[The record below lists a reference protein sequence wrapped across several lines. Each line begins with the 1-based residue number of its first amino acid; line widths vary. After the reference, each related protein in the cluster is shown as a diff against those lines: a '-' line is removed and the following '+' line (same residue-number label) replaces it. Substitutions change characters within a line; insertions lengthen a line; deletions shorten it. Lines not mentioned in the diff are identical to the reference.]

1 MALVSLQYLFW
12 SGSTTKKGTITGA
25 TAMQFFI
32 CVEDVR
38 ALCHDTVS
46 MWYANLIF
54 RVRRR
59 RRRIQTQWGSESADG
74 FEEIRT
80 FFRSMG
86 IPLRPQSC
94 SSRRKKNRKIPDI
107 LQAPTWPNSFSVFS
121 RTLEYRKVPKISP
134 TEFLLQFSY
143 WEIKWK
149 KITFD
154 KRAWKK
160 LIVRSSRK

>member
-1 MALVSLQYLFW
+1 MLTKCFIYLHIFRSIKRRW
-12 SGSTTKKGTITGA
+12 WLYSVFNTYFEVDLRRKKEQSRPTGA

-94 SSRRKKNRKIPDI
+94 SSRRKKNRKIPAI
-107 LQAPTWPNSFSVFS
+107 LQAPTWPNSFSVACLFAS
-121 RTLEYRKVPKISP
+121 FRIP
-134 TEFLLQFSY
+134 
-143 WEIKWK
+143 
-149 KITFD
+149 
-154 KRAWKK
+154 
-160 LIVRSSRK
+160 